1 MIYQGNFMSKRVLF
15 CLVLIVSLFF
25 GVGVVKAE
33 EPTVC
38 VVYFKGAGCTTCA
51 KTDSF
56 VLVELLY
63 DYGGKFVAIEYEVF
77 HHPDNAA
84 VMAEYNA
91 TYGCGLTVPV
101 VIFGVDDF
109 LVDLS
114 ILAELRGKV
123 DEYLALGGNE
133 LPLANG
139 SSVAFE
145 DLNVEDLP
153 GSPKIWTSGHYPPLE
168 IPTVLAVL
176 TAAAVDAV
184 NPCTFAVL
192 VILLSDVITSGGRNK
207 ALKAGLA
214 FIIAVFVMYLL
225 MGFGIFYISMAPGI
239 AYYFYKAV
247 GVFALVVGVLNVK
260 DYFWEGAKGVLSSV
274 PWSWRPRVQRLL
286 NDVTS
291 VPGALVSG
299 FIVSLFLLP
308 CTSGP
313 YLVVLGL
320 LAYETTKISAVQLLL
335 LYNFVFVLP
344 MIGIVLAVYFG
355 LTTTAKAARWRHRRI
370 ELLHL
375 IAGAVMFCMG
385 IWMLFF
391 YQ

>member
-1 MIYQGNFMSKRVLF
+1 MSKRVLS
-15 CLVLIVSLFF
+15 CLVLVASLFF
-25 GVGVVKAE
+25 GVGVVKAGG
-33 EPTVC
+33 PTVC
-38 VVYFKGAGCTTCA
+38 VVYFKGDGCTACA
-51 KTDSF
+51 KTDPF
-56 VLVELLY
+56 VLVELPQ
-63 DYGGKFVAIEYEVF
+63 DYGGKFVVIEYEVF

-91 TYGCGLTVPV
+91 TYGSGLTVPL
-101 VIFGVDDF
+101 VIFGLDDF

-114 ILAELRGKV
+114 ILAELRGKI
-123 DEYLALGGNE
+123 DEYLAFGGNE

-153 GSPKIWTSGHYPPLE
+153 GSPKIWTGSRYSPLE
-168 IPTVLAVL
+168 APTVLAVL
-176 TAAAVDAV
+176 AAAAVDAV
-184 NPCTFAVL
+184 NPCAFAVL
-192 VILLSDVITSGGRNK
+192 VILLSGVIASGGRNK

-214 FIIAVFVMYLL
+214 FIVAVFVMYLL
-225 MGFGIFYISMAPGI
+225 MGFGIFSISMAPGV

-247 GVFALVVGVLNVK
+247 GVFALVAGVLNLK
-260 DYFWEGAKGVLSSV
+260 DYFWESATGVLSSV
-274 PWSWRPRVQRLL
+274 PGSWRPRVQKLL
-286 NDVTS
+286 DDVTS

-299 FIVSLFLLP
+299 FVVSLFLLP

-313 YLVVLGL
+313 YIVVLGL
-320 LAYETTKISAVQLLL
+320 LTHETTKMYAVQLLL
-335 LYNFVFVLP
+335 LYNFIFVLP

-355 LTTTAKAARWRHRRI
+355 LTTTAKAAHWRHRRI
-370 ELLHL
+370 GLLHL

>member
-1 MIYQGNFMSKRVLF
+1 MV
-15 CLVLIVSLFF
+15 
-25 GVGVVKAE
+25 AE
-33 EPTVC
+33 TVEL
-38 VVYFKGAGCTTCA
+38 CA
-51 KTDSF
+51 KTDPF
-56 VLVELLY
+56 VLVELPQ
-63 DYGGKFVAIEYEVF
+63 DYGGKFVVIEYEVF

-84 VMAEYNA
+84 VMAEYN
-91 TYGCGLTVPV
+91 TSYGSGLTVPLI
-101 VIFGVDDF
+101 IFGVDDF

-114 ILAELRGKV
+114 ILAESRGKV
-123 DEYLALGGNE
+123 DKYLALGGNE
-133 LPLANG
+133 LPLVNG

-153 GSPKIWTSGHYPPLE
+153 GSPKIWTGGQYPPLE
-168 IPTVLAVL
+168 APTVLAVL
-176 TAAAVDAV
+176 AAAAVDAV
-184 NPCTFAVL
+184 NPCAFAVL
-192 VILLSDVITSGGRNK
+192 VILLSGVIAGGGRNK

-214 FIIAVFVMYLL
+214 FVVAVFVTYLL
-225 MGFGIFYISMAPGI
+225 MGFGIFSISMAPGI

-247 GVFALVVGVLNVK
+247 GVFALIVGVLNMK
-260 DYFWEGAKGVLSSV
+260 DYFWESATGVLSSV
-274 PWSWRPRVQRLL
+274 PSSWRPRVQKLL
-286 NDVTS
+286 DDATS

-299 FIVSLFLLP
+299 FVVSLFLLP

-320 LAYETTKISAVQLLL
+320 LAYEMTKMYATQLLL

-344 MIGIVLAVYFG
+344 MIIIILTVYFG
-355 LTTTAKAARWRHRRI
+355 LTTTAKAAHWRHRKI
-370 ELLHL
+370 GLLHL

>member
-1 MIYQGNFMSKRVLF
+1 MSRRGLF
-15 CLVLIVSLFF
+15 CLVLVASLLL
-25 GVGVVKAE
+25 GVGVVKSA
-33 EPTVC
+33 EPTVS
-38 VVYFKGAGCTTCA
+38 VVYFRGDGCTSCA
-51 KTDSF
+51 RTDPF
-56 VLVELLY
+56 VLVELPRV
-63 DYGGKFVAIEYEVF
+63 YGGKFVVVEYEVF
-77 HHPDNAA
+77 HHPYNAE
-84 VMAEYNA
+84 VMLEYNA
-91 TYGCGLTVPV
+91 TYGIGLTVPL
-101 VIFGVDDF
+101 IILDVDDF

-123 DEYLALGGNE
+123 DTYLALGGNE

-153 GSPKIWTSGHYPPLE
+153 GSAKIWTGNRYSPLE
-168 IPTVLAVL
+168 APTVLAVL
-176 TAAAVDAV
+176 VAAVVDAV
-184 NPCTFAVL
+184 NPCAFAVL
-192 VILLSDVITSGGRNK
+192 IILLSGVIASGGRNK

-214 FIIAVFVMYLL
+214 FIVAVFVMYLL
-225 MGFGIFYISMAPGI
+225 MGFGIFSISMAPGI

-247 GVFALVVGVLNVK
+247 GVFALIVGVLNMK
-260 DYFWEGAKGVLSSV
+260 DYFWESATGVLSSV
-274 PWSWRPRVQRLL
+274 PDSWRPKIQKLL
-286 NDVTS
+286 DDVTS
-291 VPGALVSG
+291 VPGALISG
-299 FIVSLFLLP
+299 FAVSLFLLP

-320 LAYETTKISAVQLLL
+320 LAHETTNMYVIQLLL

-355 LTTTAKAARWRHRRI
+355 LTTTAKAARWRHRKIR
-370 ELLHL
+370 LLHL